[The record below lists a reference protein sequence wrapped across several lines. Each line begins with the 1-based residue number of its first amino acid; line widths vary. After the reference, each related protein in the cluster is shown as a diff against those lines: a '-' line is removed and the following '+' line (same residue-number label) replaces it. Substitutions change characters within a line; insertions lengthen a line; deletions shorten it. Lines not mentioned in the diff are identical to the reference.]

1 MTSRIKTVHVYAL
14 HIHYLYVLLYMY
26 DPQTNM
32 RFISIGWKLGQGG
45 YGTVHLSE
53 WNGTLLTLVVV
64 KRVPAYQDIDMGE
77 I

>member
-1 MTSRIKTVHVYAL
+1 
-14 HIHYLYVLLYMY
+14 MY

-53 WNGTLLTLVVV
+53 WNGTLVAV
-64 KRVPAYQDIDMGE
+64 KRVPTYQDIDMGE
-77 I
+77 IQTLRYV